1 MSEVH
6 ATRLV
11 CINQKM
17 CSFYIGA
24 LIISAFAIALLVQLK
39 YARAAYRHNTYT
51 MKTPLHIQII
61 SSHVNV
67 QLTRWICQHPLAN
80 YIIWNTAYNIRTDFR
95 NLMHA
100 QLFTQLQ
107 HIRWKYEQEK

>member
-51 MKTPLHIQII
+51 IYM
-61 SSHVNV
+61 VG
-67 QLTRWICQHPLAN
+67 
-80 YIIWNTAYNIRTDFR
+80 AYCFFLLLLRP
-95 NLMHA
+95 
-100 QLFTQLQ
+100 
-107 HIRWKYEQEK
+107 